1 MSLFKLH
8 AKFLI
13 LVLGIL
19 IVFFGI
25 LSYVIIQREVR
36 ILSQKGAE
44 KEHLL
49 TRTIVADL
57 KDGMLSGRPLEKIKK
72 YVISWRADRRQ
83 RKEKS

>member
-1 MSLFKLH
+1 MSPFKLH

-13 LVLGIL
+13 LVLGLL
-19 IVFFGI
+19 IVFFGL
-25 LSYVIIQREVR
+25 LSYVTIQREVR

-49 TRTIVADL
+49 TRTIVANL

-72 YVISWRADRRQ
+72 YVISWRTDRRQ

>member
-13 LVLGIL
+13 LVLGLL
-19 IVFFGI
+19 IVFFGL
-25 LSYVIIQREVR
+25 LSYVTIQREVR

-49 TRTIVADL
+49 TRTIVANL